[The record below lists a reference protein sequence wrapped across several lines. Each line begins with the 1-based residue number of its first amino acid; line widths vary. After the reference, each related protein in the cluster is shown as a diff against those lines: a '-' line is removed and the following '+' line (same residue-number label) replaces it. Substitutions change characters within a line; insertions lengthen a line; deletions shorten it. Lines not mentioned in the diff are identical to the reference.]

1 MRRVSTGIRKYFF
14 NVSYLYALPI
24 LIVLL
29 LVGSIVVSLFIA
41 SIDAFLKEGL
51 TIYTSNVWNP
61 YNNIYGGLAAIYGS
75 LVVVLIAMIIGIPL
89 SLSLAIF
96 LNEYAPKI
104 LRQIL
109 INVCD
114 LMASFPTIIYGFW
127 GLYELSPL
135 LKSTLFTWLYEN
147 FSWIPLFSTPPYG
160 PSFLLAG
167 IILSIMITPFA
178 SSIIREVYAQVPE
191 TIREGVYALGLGK
204 WEVIKVNIKYIKSSI
219 ISGFI
224 LAFGRG
230 IGETVAV
237 ALTVGNVLN
246 ITPSVLAPGYTIPAL
261 IVNQFG
267 SAYYPSLQA
276 SALFALALLLFLIGT
291 IMILIAKLITLRGG

>member
-1 MRRVSTGIRKYFF
+1 MRRANSIRKYFF
-14 NVSYLYALPI
+14 NISYLYALPI
-24 LIVLL
+24 LVIFL
-29 LVGSIVVSLFIA
+29 LVGSIIISLFLA

-51 TIYTSNVWNP
+51 TVYTSNVWDP
-61 YNNIYGGLAAIYGS
+61 HNNVYGGLAAIYGS
-75 LVVVLIAMIIGIPL
+75 IVVVLIAITISIPL

-109 INVCD
+109 INISD
-114 LMASFPTIIYGFW
+114 LMASFPTVIYGFW

-135 LKSTLFTWLYEN
+135 LKGILFTWLYEN
-147 FSWIPLFSTPPYG
+147 FSWIPLFSTSPYG

-167 IILSIMITPFA
+167 IILGIMITPFA
-178 SSIIREVYAQVPE
+178 SSIIREVYSQIPE
-191 TIREGVYALGLGK
+191 TIREGVYALGLGR
-204 WEVIKVNIKYIKSSI
+204 WEIIKVSIKYIKSSI
-219 ISGFI
+219 ISGFV

-237 ALTVGNVLN
+237 ALTVGNALN
-246 ITPSVLAPGYTIPAL
+246 ITPSILAPGYTIPAL

-267 SAYYPSLQA
+267 STYYPSLQA

-291 IMILIAKLITLRGG
+291 VMILIAKFITLRGE